1 MALCPICKRHKTNVM
16 KMYVPSYYITG
27 FGIERL
33 EKTEVCPECGT
44 NLMFLSENCGENVTI
59 DQKNNA
65 VDYFA
70 EVLDNVEDAN
80 TKKILID
87 YINQEPY
94 QDPNPEETQRKRE
107 AELKKSKVQS
117 ILLSIIVFFGL
128 GALIYYVS
136 GLISSWVLRV
146 GAYTMFVAG
155 AAVLILPFLK
165 KLTK

>member
-1 MALCPICKRHKTNVM
+1 MSICPICKKNKTNIM

-33 EKTEVCPECGT
+33 EPFEVCPECGT
-44 NLMFLSENCGENVTI
+44 NLMFLSENAGENVTI

-70 EVLDNVEDAN
+70 ECIDGIADPEM
-80 TKKILID
+80 KRILID

-94 QDPNPEETQRKRE
+94 NDPDPEATKAKRD
-107 AELKKSKVQS
+107 ASIKQTRKKS
-117 ILLSIIVFFGL
+117 ILMSM
-128 GALIYYVS
+128 LIFLAMGGTLFYVS
-136 GLISSWVLRV
+136 DIIDSWILKLASIFLI
-146 GAYTMFVAG
+146 AAG
-155 AAVLILPFLK
+155 FIVMLLPFLK